1 MVAVTLTTMAIAM
14 MLVRVVIV
22 VRGMI
27 VMIVVMVPEARALC
41 ASPSPRKVH
50 SAVQSG

>member
-1 MVAVTLTTMAIAM
+1 MAIAM

-22 VRGMI
+22 MI
-27 VMIVVMVPEARALC
+27 VVMVVMVVMVPEARALC

>member
-1 MVAVTLTTMAIAM
+1 MAIAM
-14 MLVRVVIV
+14 MLVRVVTVMIV
-22 VRGMI
+22 V
-27 VMIVVMVPEARALC
+27 IVVMVPEARALC

>member
-1 MVAVTLTTMAIAM
+1 MVAVTLTILVIGM
-14 MLVRVVIV
+14 MSVRVV
-22 VRGMI
+22 
-27 VMIVVMVPEARALC
+27 IVVMVPEARALC

>member
-1 MVAVTLTTMAIAM
+1 MAIAM

-22 VRGMI
+22 MI
-27 VMIVVMVPEARALC
+27 VVIVVIVVMVPEAKALC
-41 ASPSPRKVH
+41 ASPFPRKVH

>member
-1 MVAVTLTTMAIAM
+1 MAIGM
-14 MLVRVVIV
+14 MLVRVVI
-22 VRGMI
+22 MII